1 MHVGYSNDWMFR
13 PGLRMREPFQ
23 PMAKVAR
30 TVSRSFGKLMAFLI
44 LSLAMIVPAQAQFTL
59 EIGMS
64 RDKAVRKMVDQG
76 YTQIE
81 VTRKGMTTL
90 SANACLNGL
99 RYEVRVS
106 DGYRIRNQKEIGV
119 CRRAVT
125 AASIEQNL
133 TNKGFTRIV
142 IDNQN
147 GNLVAIACRNE
158 NRVRITY
165 SRQGEVLQRRKIGT
179 CEEIFQ
185 PNDVRKVLRD
195 AGYNRIKFTDR
206 QLPWYKAEAC
216 RNGNR
221 LELLLTRFGDIR
233 KRTRIG
239 DCSRPINPD
248 QLNAVLEEKGYNR
261 VEILNRRP
269 PIYQVA
275 ACFNA
280 DRVDLEV
287 DRFGTVVGR
296 KVIGR
301 CAAQM
306 EQQQIVDLLRKEGFR
321 RIEVSKRSN
330 GSFDISA
337 CFEGREK
344 FATLSQFGELL
355 SERDGE
361 RCRSR
366 SLADISKSMTS
377 RGFSEVEF
385 FTEACRNGRKFR
397 IKLDRRGDRI
407 GRERIGSC

>member
-1 MHVGYSNDWMFR
+1 MHVFHLKNVWKNLDNRLKKSPPKLLYALGFFAALFVLPLS
-13 PGLRMREPFQ
+13 
-23 PMAKVAR
+23 
-30 TVSRSFGKLMAFLI
+30 VS
-44 LSLAMIVPAQAQFTL
+44 VPANAQFTL

-76 YTQIE
+76 YTQIQ
-81 VTRKGMTTL
+81 VTRKGLTTMN
-90 SANACLNGL
+90 ANACLNGV
-99 RYEVRVS
+99 RYDVRIS
-106 DGYRIRNQKEIGV
+106 DGYRIQNQKQIGA
-119 CRRAVT
+119 CRRTVN
-125 AASIEQNL
+125 AASIERNL

-216 RNGNR
+216 QNGR
-221 LELLLTRFGDIR
+221 KLELLLTRFGDIR

-239 DCSRPINPD
+239 DCARPIDPN
-248 QLNAVLEEKGYNR
+248 QLDAVLRDKGFDR
-261 VEILNRRP
+261 VEVLNRRP
-269 PIYQVA
+269 PIYQAA
-275 ACFNA
+275 ACFKS

-321 RIEVSKRSN
+321 RIEVSKRNN
-330 GSFDISA
+330 GNFDISA

-344 FATLSQFGELL
+344 FATLSRFGELV

-361 RCRSR
+361 RCRAR
-366 SLADISKSMTS
+366 SLADVSKSMGN
-377 RGFSEVEF
+377 RGFSDIEF
-385 FTEACRNGRKFR
+385 FVEACRNGRKLR
-397 IKLDRRGDRI
+397 IKLDRRGDQIGRDRI
-407 GRERIGSC
+407 GNC

>member
-1 MHVGYSNDWMFR
+1 MRRFR
-13 PGLRMREPFQ
+13 LHELVSCFISQMKVRNLKLRS
-23 PMAKVAR
+23 R
-30 TVSRSFGKLMAFLI
+30 TQSACRLLQQLILLMAISLG
-44 LSLAMIVPAQAQFTL
+44 LSIPAQAQFTL
-59 EIGMS
+59 EIGLS
-64 RDKAVRKMVDQG
+64 RDKAVRAMVDRG

-81 VTRKGMTTL
+81 ITRKGLTTMN
-90 SANACLNGL
+90 ANACLNGV
-99 RYEVRVS
+99 RYDVRVS
-106 DGYRIRNQKEIGV
+106 DGYRVQNQKEIGA

-125 AASIEQNL
+125 AASIERNL

-216 RNGNR
+216 RNGR
-221 LELLLTRFGDIR
+221 KFELLLTRFGDIR
-233 KRTRIG
+233 KRTQIDTCR
-239 DCSRPINPD
+239 SPIKPD
-248 QLNAVLEEKGYNR
+248 QLNAVLQEKGYDR
-261 VEILNRRP
+261 VEVLNGRP

-275 ACFNA
+275 ACFNS

-301 CAAQM
+301 CA
-306 EQQQIVDLLRKEGFR
+306 EQIERRQVIELLREKGFR
-321 RIEVSKRSN
+321 RVEVTKRNN
-330 GSFDISA
+330 GNFNISA

-344 FATLSQFGELL
+344 FATLSKFGELI

-361 RCRSR
+361 RCRGR
-366 SLADISKSMTS
+366 SFVDVSKRLEN
-377 RGFSEVEF
+377 RGFGEVEF
-385 FTEACRNGRKFR
+385 FVEACRKGRKFR
-397 IKLDRRGDRI
+397 IRLDERGDRI
-407 GRERIGSC
+407 GRERIGNC